1 MVSPINNQSF
11 ITIIIP
17 AYNEEKRISNTLNH
31 YLKYYNQHYP
41 ENHEILVI
49 LNGCKDKTESKVQFF
64 QAQNPSLQYHVFPE
78 AIGKGGAIKEGLKLA
93 KGELV
98 AFTDADNS
106 TRPEILHRLFAI
118 IDLVPSV
125 DCAVGSRRLKGSIVT
140 KKTKARSLI
149 SFGFNLGVNTLFGL
163 GIRDTQCGAKV
174 VRKKFIPDLLPK
186 LTVSNMAFDVNFLVD
201 IKSIGGKI
209 LEIPIEW
216 EDTEDSTIKKP
227 FKTSVAMAFSVLRLR
242 VVYSPFK
249 FMMPI
254 LEPVGRVMLK
264 ALTGKSK

>member
-1 MVSPINNQSF
+1 MGSINNQSF
-11 ITIIIP
+11 ISIIIP
-17 AYNEEKRISNTLNH
+17 AYNEERRIGNTLKQ
-31 YLKYYNQHYP
+31 YLKYYNEHYL
-41 ENHEILVI
+41 NNYEILVI
-49 LNGCKDKTESKVQFF
+49 LNGCKDKTEDKVKSF
-64 QAQNPSLQYHVFPE
+64 QTDNPSLKYHVFQDP
-78 AIGKGGAIKEGLKLA
+78 IGKGGAIKEGLKLA
-93 KGELV
+93 TGDLV
-98 AFTDADNS
+98 GFTDADNS

-125 DCAVGSRRLKGSIVT
+125 DCAVGSRRLKGSIVK
-140 KKTKARSLI
+140 KKTKKREFV
-149 SFGFNLGVNTLFGL
+149 SFGFNLGVNALFGL

-174 VRKKFIPDLLPK
+174 IRRKFISELLPK

-249 FMMPI
+249 IFMPV
-254 LEPVGRVMLK
+254 LEPIGRLLLRI
-264 ALTGKSK
+264 LTGKSN

>member
-1 MVSPINNQSF
+1 MGSINKQSF
-11 ITIIIP
+11 ISIIIP
-17 AYNEEKRISNTLNH
+17 AYNEEKRISNTLKH
-31 YLKYYNQHYP
+31 YLKYYNEHYQG
-41 ENHEILVI
+41 NYEIVVV
-49 LNGCKDKTESKVQFF
+49 LNGCKDKTEDKVKSF
-64 QAQNPSLQYHVFPE
+64 QKDNPGLKYYVFDEP
-78 AIGKGGAIKEGLKLA
+78 IGKGGAIKEGLKIA

-98 AFTDADNS
+98 GFTDADNS

-125 DCAVGSRRLKGSIVT
+125 DCAVGSRRLKGSVVK
-140 KKTKARSLI
+140 KKTKKREFV
-149 SFGFNLGVNTLFGL
+149 SFGFNMGVNTLFGL
-163 GIRDTQCGAKV
+163 GIKDTQCGAKV
-174 VRKKFIPDLLPK
+174 IRKKFIPELLPK

-249 FMMPI
+249 VLMPV
-254 LEPVGRVMLK
+254 LEPIGRVLLK
-264 ALTGKSK
+264 LLTGKSR